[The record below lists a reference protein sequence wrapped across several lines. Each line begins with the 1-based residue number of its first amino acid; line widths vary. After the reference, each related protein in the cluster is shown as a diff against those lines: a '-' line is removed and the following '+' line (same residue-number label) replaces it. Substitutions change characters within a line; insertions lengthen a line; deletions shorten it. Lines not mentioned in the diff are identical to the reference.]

1 MKQLIFLLFIS
12 SQMAFSQTHLQSGD
26 WLGSLDLGVEKL
38 PIRFGVLEKKGKL
51 MLEIRNAKERIL
63 VKEVTQEGDSICAK
77 MPIFDSEFCLKMA
90 QNGKQLT
97 GIWFNHARKDKNK
110 LPFVAEFVGKQA
122 NKTTKASFS
131 VTGKW
136 EVHFSPEK
144 PDETTPAIGEFV
156 QKGNH
161 VTGTFLTET
170 GDYRFLEGEWNEKES
185 NLRLSCFDGSH
196 AFLFTAEKEGE
207 NLKGMFYSGAHW
219 QETWEA
225 KRIAG
230 NKADFVLK
238 SADSLTYLKPGYDK
252 IAFSFP
258 DLNHKKVSLSDAK
271 YQNKVVIIQIMGSWC
286 PNCMDETKLFTEWY
300 KKYHA
305 QGLEI
310 IALAYERSEDFQ
322 TAAKNVSRLQQHFGA
337 GYDFLIAGTSSKTAA
352 ATTLPMLNEIVA
364 YPTAIILD
372 RKGNI
377 NTIHTGFSGP
387 GTGQHYLDFV
397 KEKTALLE
405 KLLAK

>member
-12 SQMAFSQTHLQSGD
+12 SQMAFSQTHLQSGN
-26 WLGSLDLGVEKL
+26 WLGSLDLGSEKL
-38 PIRFGVLEKKGKL
+38 PVRFGILEKKGK
-51 MLEIRNAKERIL
+51 MMFEIRNAEERIL
-63 VKEVTQEGDSICAK
+63 VKEVLQEGDSICAK
-77 MPIFDSEFCLKMA
+77 MPIFDSEFCLKMN

-110 LPFVAEFVGKQA
+110 LPFVAELVGKQA
-122 NKTTKASFS
+122 DKNTKTSFS

-144 PDETTPAIGEFV
+144 PDETTPAIGEFI
-156 QKGNH
+156 QKGNRI
-161 VTGTFLTET
+161 TGTFLTET
-170 GDYRFLEGEWNEKES
+170 GDYRFLEGKWNEEKS
-185 NLRLSCFDGSH
+185 ALYLSCFDGSH
-196 AFLFTAEKEGE
+196 AFLFTAKREGE
-207 NLKGMFYSGAHW
+207 ELKGMFYSGAHW
-219 QETWEA
+219 QETWVA
-225 KRIAG
+225 KRNA
-230 NKADFVLK
+230 NFTLT
-238 SADSLTYLKPGYDK
+238 SADSLTYLKPGYKK

-258 DLNHKKVSLSDAK
+258 DLNHKKVSLSDEK

-310 IALAYERSEDFQ
+310 IALAYERTEDFQ
-322 TAAKNVSRLQQHFGA
+322 KAAKNVSRLQQHFGA
-337 GYDFLIAGTSSKTAA
+337 GYDFLIAGTSAKTAA
-352 ATTLPMLNEIVA
+352 AATLPMLNEIVA

-377 NTIHTGFSGP
+377 KTIHTGFSGP
-387 GTGQHYLDFV
+387 GTGQHYLNFV
-397 KEKTALLE
+397 KEKTKLLE
-405 KLLAK
+405 NLLQEKAN